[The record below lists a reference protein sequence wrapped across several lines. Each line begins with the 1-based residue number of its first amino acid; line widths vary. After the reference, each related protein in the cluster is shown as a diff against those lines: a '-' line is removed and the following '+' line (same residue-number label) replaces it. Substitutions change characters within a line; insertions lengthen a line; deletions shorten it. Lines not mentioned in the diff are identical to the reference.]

1 MASQIQLRYPA
12 DVADPDGNLA
22 LRWENTT
29 NTPIASATD
38 LENGQAVADI
48 YTLAFTEAAGVVT
61 VDITPGE
68 GSKNPYGATGVTV
81 TADDATEN
89 LNIVPGA
96 SIVLS
101 SSIVTGW
108 AAKVSFGARMT
119 AAGATT
125 DILNIGVIEA
135 GNSSTAQRIAAVNV
149 GTDDS
154 VQTTVDAVP
163 GFYWEQTGAGDILLE
178 INSHTDDTREHLAVK
193 GTYAITFTT
202 WADGVGVNAGYKTC
216 NVYVDG
222 GLCVTTAVF
231 NGSTRYQYGV
241 AGYEDGTDLLAG
253 LSFILALSTDNP
265 TAVTITLEVG
275 EGDDWVE
282 LAVDNAG
289 SPGSYQTAALTL
301 TEPGQTAGT
310 IRTGQTSYFWCR
322 WTLPAGAAPDDIRL
336 FRLSVRG
343 LTV

>member
-12 DVADPDGNLA
+12 DVADADGNLA

-61 VDITPGE
+61 VDITPAE
-68 GSKNPYGATGVTV
+68 GSKSPYGATGVTV

-89 LNIVPGA
+89 LNIVPGV

-119 AAGATT
+119 SAAATT

-149 GTDDS
+149 GADDS

-163 GFYWEQTGAGDILLE
+163 GFYWEQSGAGDIILE
-178 INSHTDDTREHLAVK
+178 INSHTDDTREHLAAK
-193 GTYAITFTT
+193 DTLAITFVN
-202 WADGVGVNAGYKTC
+202 WADGVGANAGYKTC
-216 NVYVDG
+216 DVYVDAAK
-222 GLCVTTAVF
+222 CITTAVF

-241 AGYEDGTDLLAG
+241 SGYDDGTDLLVG
-253 LSFILALSTDNP
+253 LSIILANSTDDP
-265 TAVTITLEVG
+265 TAVTITLTVG

-282 LAVDNAG
+282 LAADSAG
-289 SPGSYQTAALTL
+289 SPGAYQTAALTL

-310 IRTGQTSYFWCR
+310 VRTSRVAYFWCR
-322 WTLPAGAAPDDIRL
+322 WTIPDGATPDDIRL
-336 FRLSVRG
+336 MRLSVRG